1 MRWTIKEDKLIA
13 AALVRSNNEKTTAF
27 QNVAND
33 LGVSKRA
40 VESRYYR
47 NKDDIDKFAG
57 SLQSL
62 NAYFEQVGTAGDIYT
77 IKKKIPWYIK
87 LWDSVRSIFVLLK
100 TLIIK

>member
-13 AALVRSNNEKTTAF
+13 EALVRSNNEKTMAF
-27 QNVAND
+27 QNVAST
-33 LGVSKRA
+33 LGISKKA

-57 SLQSL
+57 SLQNL
-62 NAYFEQVGTAGDIYT
+62 NLYFEEVGTAEDIHI

-87 LWDSVRSIFVLLK
+87 LWDSIRSIFVLLK
-100 TLIIK
+100 TLIIN